1 MIKYSKS
8 LGQEILP
15 THFVKIPT
23 NFKKVRGVTPPPP
36 LGTPLLINCV
46 GILPPCQSANVIV
59 NIDQTKKKGLRLPVY
74 M

>member
-1 MIKYSKS
+1 M
-8 LGQEILP
+8 GQEILP

-36 LGTPLLINCV
+36 LDTPLIINCV
-46 GILPPCQSANVIV
+46 GILPSCQSANVIV
-59 NIDQTKKKGLRLPVY
+59 NIDQTKKKGLSLPVN